1 MPTLSQR
8 RPMPSSKRNQ
18 AVLLPAQAAA
28 LPAPPVPARPQ
39 MADIARLAG
48 VSVSA
53 VSLALRGSP
62 MIGEQT
68 RERIVALARSLNYRV
83 NVGAQNLR
91 TKRNRTVAVVVPYSA
106 NDRHHLFEPFYL
118 ALIGSIADALINQ
131 GLQMLLARADQDSG
145 DLAALYESGQAA
157 GLILTGAQRPHAQC
171 NQLALNKVPLV
182 VWGPPMA
189 QQLYCSVGSDN
200 LLGARLV
207 VDHLLGQGAR
217 CIAFL
222 GDHQLPEGRQRYAG
236 YSQALQAHGLAAD
249 PALQFTP
256 AEPAAAMSARLA
268 ELLARFPQLDGVFA
282 SGDVIAMNAALALRQ
297 LGRQVPDD
305 VLLAGF
311 DDIAL
316 AAYFQP
322 SLTTV
327 RQPMTEVGVA
337 IVAALSSQLAGE
349 AVAAVQL
356 PTELIVRQS
365 SVRAARRQPAQP

>member
-1 MPTLSQR
+1 MPR
-8 RPMPSSKRNQ
+8 SKRT
-18 AVLLPAQAAA
+18 PAAMP
-28 LPAPPVPARPQ
+28 PAPPADPPGAAPAARPQ

-68 RERIVALARSLNYRV
+68 RERIQALARSLNYRV

-106 NDRHHLFEPFYL
+106 NDRHHIFEPFYL
-118 ALIGSIADALINQ
+118 ALIGSIADALINR

-145 DLAALYESGQAA
+145 DLAALFESGQAA
-157 GLILTGAQRPHAQC
+157 GLILTGAHRPHEQC
-171 NQLALNKVPLV
+171 NRLALNKVPLV

-200 LLGARLV
+200 LLGARLA
-207 VDHLLGQGAR
+207 VDHLLDQGAR
-217 CIAFL
+217 CIAFV
-222 GDHQLPEGRQRYAG
+222 GDHQLPEGQQRYAG
-236 YSQALQAHGLAAD
+236 YAQALQSRGVAVD

-256 AEPAAAMSARLA
+256 TDAAAPLQARLA
-268 ELLARFPQLDGVFA
+268 DLLGQFPHLDGVFA
-282 SGDVIAMNAALALRQ
+282 SGDVIAMNAVLGLRQ
-297 LGRQVPDD
+297 LGRKVPDD
-305 VLLAGF
+305 VLLSGF

-327 RQPMTEVGVA
+327 RQPMTEVGEA
-337 IVAALSSQLAGE
+337 IADALSEQLAG
-349 AVAAVQL
+349 AAAKSVQL
-356 PTELIVRQS
+356 PTALIVRES
-365 SVRAARRQPAQP
+365 SVRRDQRPPARA